1 MQLTRLSRG
10 WSHDIAAA
18 YRFVTASIVGYHRVF
33 LRHHPSKSNTQELRQ
48 MPKGTI
54 KFTCL
59 RINLKRIST
68 FEPDESQIGSL
79 IEFDL
84 KIGNRRL
91 NALSVEVRQRYGT
104 DFQNEPLEVGNV
116 IGYNGPWNSEEF
128 RDLCGQYYRDI
139 IGSSGVGRAIKR
151 GERKLIER
159 VAIRVDRREEINL
172 PSSAETMANAKP
184 DNVDL
189 NVKGADQSLKP
200 STFLANTER
209 DFPADALIL

>member
-1 MQLTRLSRG
+1 VKKLAQNKPF
-10 WSHDIAAA
+10 
-18 YRFVTASIVGYHRVF
+18 RFALMTIASIMPEHKSTRPAIESR
-33 LRHHPSKSNTQELRQ
+33 LPAAPNSNTQELRQ

-68 FEPDESQIGSL
+68 FEPDEGQIGSL

-84 KIGNRRL
+84 KIGNRSL

-128 RDLCGQYYRDI
+128 QDLCSQYYRDI
-139 IGSSGVGRAIKR
+139 IGSSGVGHAIKR

-159 VAIRVDRREEINL
+159 VAIRVDRGEEINL
-172 PSSAETMANAKP
+172 PLSAETMADAKA
-184 DNVDL
+184 
-189 NVKGADQSLKP
+189 G
-200 STFLANTER
+200 
-209 DFPADALIL
+209 